1 MYELSKMIKTA
12 IDLKEYNPT
21 SKLYI
26 DYENQM
32 DQALKEY
39 KQNNEVEPITEDVI
53 DGEGTVILSAE
64 MQEINRD
71 YEIKQQLAE
80 NVCIEITE
88 ENLLTYFEPKQKTP
102 IEQIKEDMSTLEDAI
117 LEIASMIGGE

>member
-1 MYELSKMIKTA
+1 MYDLSKMIKTT
-12 IDLKEYNPT
+12 IDLKDYNPT

-32 DQALKEY
+32 DKALKEY
-39 KQNNEVEPITEDVI
+39 KQNNEVEPITEDII

-117 LEIASMIGGE
+117 VEIASMIGGE

>member
-117 LEIASMIGGE
+117 VEIASMIGGE

>member
-1 MYELSKMIKTA
+1 MYDLSKMIKTA

-32 DQALKEY
+32 EQALKEY

-102 IEQIKEDMSTLEDAI
+102 IEQIKEDMRTVEDAI
-117 LEIASMIGGE
+117 VEIASMIGGE

>member
-1 MYELSKMIKTA
+1 MYDLSKMIKTA

-32 DQALKEY
+32 EQALKEY
-39 KQNNEVEPITEDVI
+39 KQNNEVEPITEDVV

-117 LEIASMIGGE
+117 VEIASMIGGE

>member
-53 DGEGTVILSAE
+53 DGEGTVILSVE

-117 LEIASMIGGE
+117 VEIASMIGGE

>member
-1 MYELSKMIKTA
+1 MYELSKMIKTT
-12 IDLKEYNPT
+12 IDLKDYNPK

-32 DQALKEY
+32 DKALKEY
-39 KQNNEVEPITEDVI
+39 KQNNEVEPITEDII

-71 YEIKQQLAE
+71 YEIKQQLKQ
-80 NVCIEITE
+80 NVKIEITKD
-88 ENLLTYFEPKQKTP
+88 NLLEYFEEKPKSEVDILK
-102 IEQIKEDMSTLEDAI
+102 EQITQLMALIKDKSK
-117 LEIASMIGGE
+117 

>member
-1 MYELSKMIKTA
+1 MYDLSKMIKTA

-32 DQALKEY
+32 DKALKEY

-80 NVCIEITE
+80 NVRIEITE
-88 ENLLTYFEPKQKTP
+88 DNLFDYFEEKPKSEVDVLK
-102 IEQIKEDMSTLEDAI
+102 EQIAQLMALIKDESK
-117 LEIASMIGGE
+117 

>member
-1 MYELSKMIKTA
+1 MYELSKMIKTT
-12 IDLKEYNPT
+12 INLKEYNPT

-26 DYENQM
+26 EYENQM

-39 KQNNEVEPITEDVI
+39 KQNNEVEPITEDII

-71 YEIKQQLAE
+71 HDIKQQLAE

-117 LEIASMIGGE
+117 VEIASMIGGE